1 MRGARALFHVD
12 ADYRRWAPDPDE
24 ILRNNLTSIRTA
36 MEETM
41 RAAVE
46 RIVYTSSV
54 ATLVCTPT
62 GKVADETVPMK

>member
-1 MRGARALFHVD
+1 MRGARALFHAD
-12 ADYRRWAPDPDE
+12 ADYRLWAPDADE